1 MLNYDSYNLLKCI
14 RKKIDERAKG
24 EIRMLKVKPKV
35 LIIWNIVLVSTL
47 VIISSVY
54 RDTYLFTYWFILF
67 LFATWCVFNIRNRI
81 VDTLRVFSVFYVVL
95 FAFGPMILYI
105 EGYDYY
111 REVGNFIIISY
122 LCFAIGY
129 RFCGRGKI
137 KHNQYKIFRPA
148 NKPKAVLIIALI
160 VFCVGMGA
168 YSIYFVKNWHYI
180 FTADL
185 ENGRVAAM
193 TGNGLFLWLGS
204 LVWLSVY
211 MMYEQ
216 SFINGRY
223 KKVTYLMF
231 AGSAIFS
238 ILLGF
243 RSALVNPILVMF
255 FMKNKKKEIPMR
267 KIMVLAL
274 VLFAFVG
281 VYGAIRGGGGS
292 SYDSLLLEFK
302 VSSVNLN
309 YILNTFPS
317 KAKYQM
323 GATYLMEFQS
333 LIDNNVVGVTMW
345 LKNVLDLNFSG
356 GGVTPTLIGEFYINW
371 GIIGVLI
378 GMTLSGALFRRIDRA
393 YRNPN
398 NSIFLSCLILGYIRP
413 IIRGGYANSI
423 VNLLVYIIGYC
434 GCQFA
439 AKRIKV

>member
-1 MLNYDSYNLLKCI
+1 
-14 RKKIDERAKG
+14 
-24 EIRMLKVKPKV
+24 MLKVKLKV
-35 LIIWNIVLVSTL
+35 LIIWSIVLAGTL
-47 VIISSVY
+47 TLISFVY
-54 RDTYLFTYWFILF
+54 SDTYLLMYWFVLF

-81 VDTLRVFSVFYVVL
+81 VDTLRVFSAFYVVL
-95 FAFGPMILYI
+95 FAFGPMMLYM
-105 EGYDYY
+105 EGYNYY

-122 LCFAIGY
+122 LCFAVGY
-129 RFCGRGKI
+129 RFAGKGKI
-137 KHNQYKIFRPA
+137 KHNSHKMFLPA
-148 NKPKAVLIIALI
+148 NKPKSVLAIALM
-160 VFCVGMGA
+160 VFFVGMGA
-168 YSIYFVKNWHYI
+168 YSIYFVKNRHYV

-185 ENGRVAAM
+185 ENSRVTAAA
-193 TGNGLFLWLGS
+193 GNGLFLWLGS

-216 SFINGRY
+216 NLITDKY
-223 KKVTYLMF
+223 KRVTYLMF

-243 RSALVNPILVMF
+243 RSALVNPILVLF
-255 FMKNKKKEIPMR
+255 FMKNKKKEIPIR
-267 KIMVLAL
+267 KMIAL
-274 VLFAFVG
+274 ILTLFAFVG

-292 SYDSLLLEFK
+292 SYDSLLSEFK

-309 YILNTFPS
+309 YILNAFPR
-317 KAKYQM
+317 KVEYQM
-323 GATYLMEFQS
+323 GASYFMDFQA
-333 LIDNNVVGVTMW
+333 LIDDNVGGVTMW
-345 LKNVLDLNFSG
+345 LKDALGLNFAG

-371 GIIGVLI
+371 GIVGVLI
-378 GMTLSGALFRRIDRA
+378 GMTFSGVLFRCIDRA
-393 YRNPN
+393 YRNSS